1 MLRISS
7 LPLSVSFTPPPQPDS
22 TTTTTLD
29 SSHPL
34 PVCLPPSLPP
44 SLPLLPLSPLLPSP
58 VHFAILFLSP
68 SRRFKAGVILSL
80 PPSLFLFSSLKK
92 TKKHFSLPTSVA
104 PDGLWLSRSAVWQ
117 AGKFTSAVHLLLK
130 GPWTSLSYWSR
141 GTTAQ
146 LLMHQPAP
154 LLQSGVC

>member
-22 TTTTTLD
+22 TTTTTTLGP
-29 SSHPL
+29 SHPL
-34 PVCLPPSLPP
+34 PVCLPPSHPP
-44 SLPLLPLSPLLPSP
+44 SLPRPPLSPLLPSP

-92 TKKHFSLPTSVA
+92 QQKKKKNTFPSRPPSLQTGFDSHARLFCKPE
-104 PDGLWLSRSAVWQ
+104 
-117 AGKFTSAVHLLLK
+117 
-130 GPWTSLSYWSR
+130 SLHWPS
-141 GTTAQ
+141 TF
-146 LLMHQPAP
+146 
-154 LLQSGVC
+154 